1 MENITNQATFCGWV
15 AELPVFSHENH
26 GRKFYRFA
34 LEVPR
39 LSGTGDCLPVIVA
52 EDILAN
58 CEITEAD
65 RVLVTG
71 NIRTFNSRRET
82 GRKLII
88 SVFAESLS
96 LTGQDEE
103 NTVILTGALCKPPI
117 LRRTPLGRDIC
128 DIMLAVSRKYHRTD
142 YIPCILWGRTAQETA
157 LLPVG
162 SKLELHGRL
171 QSRNY
176 LKVLEDRTEERTAYE
191 VSVMEAFLL
200 PAENSPA
207 G

>member
-1 MENITNQATFCGWV
+1 MENITNQATLCGWMV
-15 AELPVFSHENH
+15 EKPAFSHENH
-26 GRKFYRFA
+26 GRKFYRFL

-39 LSGTGDCLPVIVA
+39 LSGASDFLPVMA
-52 EDILAN
+52 GQELLEA
-58 CEITEAD
+58 TELTD
-65 RVLVTG
+65 GCRLRVRG
-71 NIRTFNSRRET
+71 QIRTFNSRNNQ

-88 SVFAESLS
+88 TVYAEEIAV
-96 LTGQDEE
+96 TDDEEE
-103 NTVILTGALCKPPI
+103 NTVTLTGALCKAPV

-128 DIMLAVSRKYHRTD
+128 DIMMAVSRKYHRTD

-162 SKLELHGRL
+162 SRLELQGRL

-191 VSVMEAFLL
+191 VSVIEAFLL
-200 PAENSPA
+200 PKE
-207 G
+207 